1 MNKQLKWVLRVINI
15 GCFLALILSCI
26 VPIERKE
33 TLTSNID
40 VSSYGNLHS
49 ICLLYTSTHIL
60 QKAFFKHALMS
71 WNYYSKFEI
80 TFLVIKGRKKR
91 EKIVKGYCFRRKL
104 QSACAVTV
112 HFVHSNALRG
122 TLPVSSNAAL
132 LSCLVICCGELRFL
146 SYFVII
152 KTKDSKTDFYRL
164 TTYRC
169 V

>member
-1 MNKQLKWVLRVINI
+1 M
-15 GCFLALILSCI
+15 
-26 VPIERKE
+26 
-33 TLTSNID
+33 
-40 VSSYGNLHS
+40 
-49 ICLLYTSTHIL
+49 
-60 QKAFFKHALMS
+60 
-71 WNYYSKFEI
+71 
-80 TFLVIKGRKKR
+80 IKGRKKR

-152 KTKDSKTDFYRL
+152 KAKDSKTDFYRL
-164 TTYRC
+164 TTYYTRSFYMSFWNTLKQKLRSFIPVSRTYMDNKLRELEKENKRQEKIHRNCIAGTTGENGLHRC
-169 V
+169 SVKRKNVRSG